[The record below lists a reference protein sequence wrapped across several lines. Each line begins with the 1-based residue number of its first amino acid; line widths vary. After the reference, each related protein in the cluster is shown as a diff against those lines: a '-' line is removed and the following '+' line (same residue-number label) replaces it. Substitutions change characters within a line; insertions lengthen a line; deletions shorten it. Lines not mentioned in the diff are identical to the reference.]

1 VEALKDYIVINTKEN
16 IYTTHASMK
25 DMEYILP
32 AKDFVRVHRSYI
44 VRLDKIYSIK
54 YPDLVIEGR
63 MKVLPVGN
71 QYKKELFDKLNLI

>member
-1 VEALKDYIVINTKEN
+1 
-16 IYTTHASMK
+16 MK